1 MTDDDE
7 FDLFAD
13 EQPGA
18 LRNNRG
24 VTIE

>member
-18 LRNNRG
+18 LRNSRG